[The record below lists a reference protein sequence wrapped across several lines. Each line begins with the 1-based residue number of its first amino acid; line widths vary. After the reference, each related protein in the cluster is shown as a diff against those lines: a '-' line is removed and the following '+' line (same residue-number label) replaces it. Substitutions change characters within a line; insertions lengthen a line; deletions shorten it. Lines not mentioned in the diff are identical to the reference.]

1 MVSIEH
7 VQYFGNPRKRLVARL
22 AILGQ
27 YEAISASS
35 SCPSSQPQS
44 QVAISHN
51 ADCMGKHACI
61 GYRYNANLICL
72 EQWIILI
79 VYRE

>member
-7 VQYFGNPRKRLVARL
+7 GQHFGNPRKRLVARL

-35 SCPSSQPQS
+35 SCPSSQS
-44 QVAISHN
+44 QVTMSHN
-51 ADCMGKHACI
+51 ADCMGKHA
-61 GYRYNANLICL
+61 
-72 EQWIILI
+72 
-79 VYRE
+79 

>member
-7 VQYFGNPRKRLVARL
+7 VQHFGNPRKRLVARL

-27 YEAISASS
+27 YEAIFESS
-35 SCPSSQPQS
+35 SCPSSQSHS

-51 ADCMGKHACI
+51 ADCMGEHA
-61 GYRYNANLICL
+61 
-72 EQWIILI
+72 
-79 VYRE
+79 

>member
-7 VQYFGNPRKRLVARL
+7 VQHFGNPRKRLVARL

-35 SCPSSQPQS
+35 SCSSSQS
-44 QVAISHN
+44 QVTMSHN
-51 ADCMGKHACI
+51 ADCMGKHA
-61 GYRYNANLICL
+61 
-72 EQWIILI
+72 
-79 VYRE
+79 